1 MNKIIRR
8 VLTILPAVL
17 LQAVWLAVLFSW
29 LAPWAAVISFAL
41 SILAFLL
48 VLYIITKQDE
58 GTYKIIWL
66 LLVLTVPLPG
76 ALLYLIFGNKR
87 TTRPLRK
94 KLDAARPLPALP
106 ARTAAPPRPS
116 ARCRMPPASPCAPT
130 APLPI
135 TPWGTTCSP

>member
-29 LAPWAAVISFAL
+29 LKPWAGIISFVL

-66 LLVLTVPLPG
+66 LLVLTFPLAG
-76 ALLYLIFGNKR
+76 ALLYLLFGNKR
-87 TTRPLRK
+87 TTRPLQK
-94 KLDAARPLPALP
+94 KLAEAKPLPTSRWPWQASPAWAAARSSPGFWAGSSRRRPGGY
-106 ARTAAPPRPS
+106 TAS
-116 ARCRMPPASPCAPT
+116 AC
-130 APLPI
+130 
-135 TPWGTTCSP
+135 G